1 MKIKQSVFGLLV
13 IMAVTVSACGVSTGI
28 PEATPKDTP
37 TAEAMMEKDP
47 DSETMMDKEPAS
59 EEMMAEESPT
69 AEAMMEQESAMGKE
83 PDSKEMMAEESPTAE
98 AMMEQEA
105 AMEQEADSEE
115 MMAEESPTAE
125 AMMEQEDSTPEAM
138 MEEDA
143 AMSPAWYGVELTNV
157 TSGTTFKVA
166 DLQGKVVLVETLAV
180 WCSNCLRQQR
190 EVQALHELLG
200 PRDDYISLGLDIDP
214 NETPDILKA
223 HAEKHSFDWRYAVAP
238 VEVAREIGQLYGDQ
252 FLNPPSTPMLI
263 IDRQGQAHPL
273 PFGIKSAQTLQET
286 LGPYLN

>member
-13 IMAVTVSACGVSTGI
+13 VMAVTVSACGVSAGT
-28 PEATPKDTP
+28 PEAMPKDTP
-37 TAEAMMEKDP
+37 TAEAMLEKDP
-47 DSETMMDKEPAS
+47 DSETMMDKKPDS
-59 EEMMAEESPT
+59 DEMMAQESPT
-69 AEAMMEQESAMGKE
+69 AEALMEQESAMAKE
-83 PDSKEMMAEESPTAE
+83 S
-98 AMMEQEA
+98 
-105 AMEQEADSEE
+105 DSEE
-115 MMAEESPTAE
+115 MMAEESSTAE
-125 AMMEQEDSTPEAM
+125 AMME
-138 MEEDA
+138 EEA
-143 AMSPAWYGVELTNV
+143 AMAPTWYGVTLADV

-166 DLQGKVVLVETLAV
+166 DLHGKVVLVETLAV

-190 EVQALHELLG
+190 EVQALHDLLG
-200 PRDDYISLGLDIDP
+200 PRDDYVSIGLDIDP

-223 HAEKHSFDWRYAVAP
+223 HAEKHGFDWRYAVAP

-273 PFGIKSAQTLQET
+273 PFGIKSAQSLQEA